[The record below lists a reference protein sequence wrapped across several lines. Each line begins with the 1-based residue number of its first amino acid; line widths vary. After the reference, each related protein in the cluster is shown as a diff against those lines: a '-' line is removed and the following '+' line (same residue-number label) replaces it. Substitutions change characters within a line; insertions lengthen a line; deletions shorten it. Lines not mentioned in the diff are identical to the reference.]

1 MKYILLILFSCS
13 WFALCGQSIIQPKYL
28 QVTSNKTTNLI
39 FPAQISSVDRGSECI
54 VVQKSTGNILR
65 VKADSLFKDTTNLT
79 IITTDGRLYS
89 FLVSYSAS
97 PAFLNIDMGAAENT
111 IQDTSM
117 LSFAQRV
124 KRSVNYLHGI
134 RYGAGKVWLSLLG
147 VYSNG
152 QIIACKLKIENSSPL
167 SFEFGRI
174 GAAVGAAR
182 KGRRR
187 AAQEIELPILLI
199 DSETSLVR
207 ERQAGVAVIL
217 LPKTG
222 LAPGQALQI
231 YVREKAGERHLRL
244 ILSNRYLLN
253 AFLIP

>member
-1 MKYILLILFSCS
+1 MKYILLIVFCCY
-13 WFALCGQSIIQPKYL
+13 WVALSGQSFIQPKYL

-97 PAFLNIDMGAAENT
+97 PAFLNIDMGAAENS

-124 KRSVNYLHGI
+124 KRSLNYLHGI

-147 VYSNG
+147 VYTNG
-152 QIIACKLKIENSSPL
+152 QLIACKLKIENSSPL

-174 GAAVGAAR
+174 DALVGATR

-187 AAQEIELPILLI
+187 ATQEIELPILLM
-199 DSETSLVR
+199 DCETSLVR
-207 ERQAGVAVIL
+207 ERQAGVAVIV
-217 LPKTG
+217 LPKKG
-222 LAPGQALQI
+222 LAPGQVLEIHVQ
-231 YVREKAGERHLRL
+231 EKGGERHLTL
-244 ILSNRYLLN
+244 IISNRYLLN
-253 AFLIP
+253 AFLMP